1 MSAGNTTSTRTKLA
15 LSFFFADLT
24 DQSTMAPIACPL
36 AETHLKA
43 WKIEQSA
50 RAPPPDMRDGA
61 MRRAKVRKAS
71 KASVIFH
78 GPRLRAG
85 VFFFAGEFN

>member
-1 MSAGNTTSTRTKLA
+1 MERLLHGQRLCPAAVGMSAGNTTSTRTKLA

-50 RAPPPDMRDGA
+50 RAPPPTCVMVQCGG
-61 MRRAKVRKAS
+61 RKS
-71 KASVIFH
+71 GKR
-78 GPRLRAG
+78 PKRP
-85 VFFFAGEFN
+85 